1 MKFSRILLLLL
12 AITSLAASCHRSG
25 GDNASDFADNT
36 ARITADAPFE
46 GQPNTFCTV
55 VRKVP
60 GQEINRDS
68 SMVCLLDV
76 CLDDDETPV
85 YSINLGTKDD
95 PVMAYYKLI
104 KVFESPSQ
112 AMVYASEYGIQD
124 VLID

>member
-1 MKFSRILLLLL
+1 MNLSRILLLLL

-25 GDNASDFADNT
+25 SDETSDVVDNT
-36 ARITADAPFE
+36 ATITADDPFK

-55 VRKVP
+55 IRRVP
-60 GQEINRDS
+60 AQEINRDS

-76 CLDDDETPV
+76 CLDDEEIPV
-85 YSINLGTKDD
+85 YSINLGTNDD

-104 KVFESPSQ
+104 KVFESPAE
-112 AMVYASEYGIQD
+112 AMVYAVEFGIQD